1 MIKDDISLF
10 NHLMYFSNIVVANLT
25 TFILLKKE
33 NTMLNKIS
41 DFFNN
46 FLNIEEHK
54 AGNSLSIEIAC
65 AVLLCEVM
73 RADSVFT
80 DNEQDELSAILTK
93 QFNLTAAEVETILE
107 QAFELSE
114 NASDFYQFTS
124 KLNQHYSIEER
135 IEIVTLLWQVAYAD
149 GELASIEEHIIRK
162 IADLLH
168 LRHTEYIATKIA
180 AKQLAS

>member
-1 MIKDDISLF
+1 
-10 NHLMYFSNIVVANLT
+10 
-25 TFILLKKE
+25 
-33 NTMLNKIS
+33 MLNKIS

-46 FLNIEEHK
+46 LLSTDENETTEQ
-54 AGNSLSIEIAC
+54 LSIEIAC

-80 DNEQDELSAILTK
+80 KKEQDELSTILTK
-93 QFNLTAAEVETILE
+93 QFNLNEQEVDSILQ

-124 KLNQHYSIEER
+124 KLNQHYSLEQR
-135 IEIVTLLWQVAYAD
+135 IRIVTLLWQVAYAD
-149 GELASIEEHIIRK
+149 GELANIEEHIIRK

-168 LRHTEYIATKIA
+168 LRHSEYIVTKIA
-180 AKQLAS
+180 AEAFKNQLS

>member
-1 MIKDDISLF
+1 MF
-10 NHLMYFSNIVVANLT
+10 
-25 TFILLKKE
+25 
-33 NTMLNKIS
+33 NKIT

-46 FLNIEEHK
+46 LLDAEDNNAICQI
-54 AGNSLSIEIAC
+54 SIEISS

-73 RADSVFT
+73 RADGVFT
-80 DNEQDELSAILTK
+80 ESEQDILTDILVK
-93 QFNLTAAEVETILE
+93 QFNLNDQEVTTVLE

-124 KLNQHYSIEER
+124 KLNQHYSLDER
-135 IEIVTLLWQVAYAD
+135 IKIVSLLWRVAYAD

-168 LRHTEYIATKIA
+168 LRHSEYIATKIA
-180 AKQLAS
+180 AEQNAK

>member
-1 MIKDDISLF
+1 
-10 NHLMYFSNIVVANLT
+10 
-25 TFILLKKE
+25 
-33 NTMLNKIS
+33 MLNKIT

-46 FLNIEEHK
+46 LLDIED
-54 AGNSLSIEIAC
+54 NDTTCQLSIEISC

-80 DNEQDELSAILTK
+80 ETEQKALTIILIK
-93 QFNLTAAEVETILE
+93 QFDLTEPEVETILK

-124 KLNQHYSIEER
+124 RLNQHYTLDQR
-135 IEIVTLLWQVAYAD
+135 IQIVSLLWQVAYAD

-168 LRHTEYIATKIA
+168 LRHSEYIATKIA
-180 AKQLAS
+180 AEQFAK